1 MQYYSNSKSNPSVPD
16 NELFNRIRHSRATIS
31 EALAYYEALQT
42 YLSKDQ
48 DGDPRYSIA
57 MDHFIVVETILSGI
71 EGALPPKSPPPG
83 REAEFEV
90 SSPEKRNSLERTLRH
105 KSLAEIEAEII
116 TAATSDNPK
125 LALTK
130 LAAENNASFSVIQEL
145 AKTLLYDRGLG
156 TRYDMDKADYEQCI
170 SKIRDLE
177 LTIEDPGEKEW
188 KFQSLARDYHRSKK
202 ELRESYC
209 KSLIAQH
216 LAEPMTNQE
225 FIDKH
230 GSVREWL
237 VRGWIPKSSLVLLHA
252 QGGIGKTLFVQHLIK
267 HIAMGV
273 DWSEYTVNGDRGG
286 ILYIQSDTSPLNTI
300 ESLKQAG
307 VTPDLPI
314 RFHTEWQIDYTA
326 AMYKWVKKYRPT
338 LVVIDSLTSVS
349 RYSTISEND
358 IEYARP
364 ILYMGDIAREFGCSF
379 IFIHHSNSSGQARG
393 TKGLRNAV
401 DEVWRLESI
410 DPKDPTNPER
420 LLAMEKSRSRMPM
433 RYRLKLNDDD
443 FSWECLG
450 QESAAG
456 EIEEQNTSARWLI
469 VNHLK
474 KNPGIRFTLV
484 DLAHAIS
491 VSEPTARKELSGLY
505 REGLINRE
513 PNPDYRNG
521 KGEARHFYLY

>member
-16 NELFNRIRHSRATIS
+16 DELFNRIRNSKATIS

-42 YLSKDQ
+42 YLLKDPI
-48 DGDPRYSIA
+48 GDPRYSLIV
-57 MDHFIVVETILSGI
+57 DQLTVVETILSGI

-83 REAEFEV
+83 REAEFDV
-90 SSPEKRNSLERTLRH
+90 SSPEKRNSLERTLRQ

-116 TAATSDNPK
+116 AAATSDNPK

-130 LAAENNASFSVIQEL
+130 LAAENNAAYSVIQEL

-177 LTIEDPGEKEW
+177 LTIEDPGEKAW
-188 KFQSLARDYHRSKK
+188 KFQSLARDYRRSQK

-216 LAEPMTNQE
+216 LTEPLTNQE
-225 FIDKH
+225 FIDQH

-273 DWSEYTVNGDRGG
+273 DWSEYAINKQGG
-286 ILYIQSDTSPLNTI
+286 VLYIQSDTSPLNTI

-314 RFHTEWQIDYTA
+314 RFHTDWQIDYTA
-326 AMYKWVKKYRPT
+326 AMYKWVNKYRPV

-364 ILYMGDIAREFGCSF
+364 LLYMGDIAREFGCSF
-379 IFIHHSNSSGQARG
+379 IFIHHSNSSNQARG

-401 DEVWRLESI
+401 DEVWRLEPI
-410 DPKDPTNPER
+410 DHKDPTNPER

-433 RYRLKLNDDD
+433 RYRMKLNDDD

-450 QESAAG
+450 QENAAG

-474 KNPGIRFTLV
+474 KNSGVRFTAC
-484 DLAHAIS
+484 DLAYAAN
-491 VSEPTARKELSGLY
+491 VPEATVRRELPGLY

-513 PNPDYRNG
+513 PNPNYRNG
-521 KGEARHFYLY
+521 KAEAKHFYLY